1 MPVKAKGVRGEL
13 LRTFRLLGDRYGVH
27 SIFEDFLAIYA
38 YAISNSVDAY
48 HYEKREADYMRIFKK
63 YRREEVEQMVAL
75 GGLLV
80 TELELQSGYPQD
92 ILGPVFHELNLHNE
106 YVGQFF
112 SPQHVCDA
120 IAKMSLGQGQPDNR
134 KGYVTILEP
143 ACGSGAMVLAAAQE
157 LKRQGRN
164 YQQEMIAVCVDID
177 FKCVCMTYI
186 QLALHG
192 IPAIVIHGDSL
203 TVKEYSRWYTP
214 MYFIGEWYWRE
225 PHLGVI
231 DKLNPE
237 VEAYRLTSSPIYAA
251 LQRSQC
257 DAKAT
262 DIRAAP
268 SPAEAKEK
276 ETVIIPDVIKQQAQS
291 GQMTKKK
298 KSKKQVEQ
306 LSLFGLAAENESSIK
321 ITGEI
326 YEKK

>member
-1 MPVKAKGVRGEL
+1 MPVKAKGVHGEL
-13 LRTFRLLGDRYGVH
+13 LKTFRLVGDRYGVH
-27 SIFEDFLAIYA
+27 SVFEDFLAMYA

-48 HYEKREADYMRIFKK
+48 HYEKRETDYMRIFKK
-63 YRREEVEQMVAL
+63 YKREEIDQMVAL
-75 GGLLV
+75 SGLLA
-80 TELELQSGYPQD
+80 TELELQSGYLQD

-106 YVGQFF
+106 YAGQFF

-120 IAKMSLGQGQPDNR
+120 MTKMSLGQGQSDNE
-134 KGYVTILEP
+134 KGYVTVLEP
-143 ACGSGAMVLAAAQE
+143 ACGSGAMILAAAQE
-157 LKRQGRN
+157 LKRQSRN
-164 YQQEMIAVCVDID
+164 YQQEMIAVGVDID

-186 QLALHG
+186 QLALQG

-203 TVKEYSRWYTP
+203 AVKEYSRWYTP

-225 PHLGVI
+225 PRLGI
-231 DKLNPE
+231 TDKLKPE
-237 VEAYRLTSSPIYAA
+237 VEAYRLASSPIYAA
-251 LQRSQC
+251 LQRIRR

-268 SPAEAKEK
+268 PPAETKEK
-276 ETVIIPDVIKQQAQS
+276 KTVIIPDVIKQRAQS
-291 GQMTKKK
+291 GQITKKK
-298 KSKKQVEQ
+298 KNKKQVEQ